1 MRAAAEQR
9 VEAGA
14 AGASGSAGSVVE
26 QLREK
31 IRQLQAAPRRYL
43 AVLRTGMEAVDAL
56 LPAGGFP
63 LGQAV
68 ELCGEAASGRT
79 SLALRAVVAA
89 HREERLC
96 AWVDG
101 PRELYPPAAAALG
114 VDLER
119 LLIVRPQ
126 APEQRVWA
134 AVQLA
139 RSGAFA
145 CVVLDLTRGVGST
158 GRTPRVSLAEARK
171 LADAAERGGGL
182 LLLLTSPEAPADGV
196 TRLRTEARDGG
207 KGWSVEVVRSRQGG
221 TGTRAELPWSVL
233 YPELGLEDGGRLL
246 DVAEAGADVTPD
258 FLRDQAGALRNGC
271 GILGQR
277 PGRDAP
283 MPSLREGLDAA
294 GVAH

>member
-1 MRAAAEQR
+1 MSAAVGQR
-9 VEAGA
+9 VGTGA
-14 AGASGSAGSVVE
+14 VGSGSGSVVE
-26 QLREK
+26 QLRER

-79 SLALRAVVAA
+79 SLALRAVAAA

-101 PRELYPPAAAALG
+101 PRELYPPAAVALG

-119 LLIVRPQ
+119 LLIVRPK

-145 CVVLDLTRGVGST
+145 CVVLDLTRGVGAS
-158 GRTPRVSLAEARK
+158 GRMSRVALAEARK

-182 LLLLTSPEAPADGV
+182 LLLLTSPEAPADGM
-196 TRLRTEARDGG
+196 TRLRTEAQDG
-207 KGWSVEVVRSRQGG
+207 KDWSVEVVRSRQGG
-221 TGTRAELPWSVL
+221 AGTRAVLAWSEL

-246 DVAEAGADVTPD
+246 DVVEAGADTTPD
-258 FLRDQAGALRNGC
+258 FLRESAGALRNGC

-283 MPSLREGLDAA
+283 LPSLRQGFNAA
-294 GVAH
+294 GMAN